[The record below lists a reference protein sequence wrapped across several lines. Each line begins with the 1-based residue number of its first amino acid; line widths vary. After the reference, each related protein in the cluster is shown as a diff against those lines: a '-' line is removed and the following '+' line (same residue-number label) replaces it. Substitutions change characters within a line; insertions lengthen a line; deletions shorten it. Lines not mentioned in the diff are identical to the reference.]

1 MLKLRL
7 LCLHPHT
14 NRFTV
19 EQPTDIGLPAIY
31 GLSFHAML
39 SLGATPE
46 YKTVRGM
53 IKAGIEYDAHI
64 FAHGQN
70 AMYVRFPLTKKL
82 YGIAQVC
89 SLLHLNC
96 ILLYPVKFDR
106 VKPINVTHEENGS
119 SDIKKVKKWQ

>member
-7 LCLHPHT
+7 LWLHPHT

-70 AMYVRFPLTKKL
+70 AMYVPFPLTKKL

-89 SLLHLNC
+89 SLLHRNC
-96 ILLYPVKFDR
+96 ILLYFVKLD
-106 VKPINVTHEENGS
+106 
-119 SDIKKVKKWQ
+119 